1 MIFSNFSFLN
11 FIILNIKKSLTG
23 KHLVTGTRNIFS
35 FFSFFSSFLH
45 VSFFSLS
52 LVSLTGCIGMG
63 SKFDCNVDSGGRCAP
78 MNHINKLANYGVF
91 NERSHKNNRD
101 EIDKID
107 KMMLTERKGNKSQK
121 IYGTTPIR
129 SNEKIQQIWIGP
141 HEDTNG
147 NYHEGNYVYVVVKK
161 SKWVNK

>member
-11 FIILNIKKSLTG
+11 IKKLLAN
-23 KHLVTGTRNIFS
+23 KHLVIRTRDIFS
-35 FFSFFSSFLH
+35 CFLTLLRI
-45 VSFFSLS
+45 SFFSLS

-63 SKFDCNVDSGGRCAP
+63 SRFDCNVDSGGKCAP

-91 NERSHKNNRD
+91 AERSHKDNKA
-101 EIDKID
+101 EIYKID
-107 KMMLTERKGNKSQK
+107 KMMSTERKGNKSKQR

-141 HEDTNG
+141 YEDTNG

-161 SKWVNK
+161 SKWLNR